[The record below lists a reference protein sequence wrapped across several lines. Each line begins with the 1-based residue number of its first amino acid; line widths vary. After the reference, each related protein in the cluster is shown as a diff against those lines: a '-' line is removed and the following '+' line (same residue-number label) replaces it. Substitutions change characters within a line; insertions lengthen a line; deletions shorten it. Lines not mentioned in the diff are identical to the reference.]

1 MRLSEIHNIEEGGAS
16 GGARY
21 NSEVAFLYRIAGD
34 KKFNP
39 KKPSS
44 SMDMSMFADPK
55 RTATE
60 IDKFL
65 VPNYNAKIFDAWE
78 HLADAYMDA
87 IEQREGSRPEKLGW
101 AGGSNINDDGV
112 ADVVFY
118 NFPAAGVSIKDTGG
132 ITLANL
138 TPRNIGLEP
147 DRGRDVFS
155 HLAQKEFD
163 AMKKAIFTDVLNDAM
178 SKPDQPQ
185 NYGGTRQIVYNS
197 QTQDFTVDG
206 KQKSIT
212 ATADQIMA
220 QIGNNAN
227 WQRVFGDWFQ
237 QNWQA
242 KKEYA
247 APLYKKVA
255 RLIELQL
262 ENALGDNEK
271 LQRILQ
277 FADQPYYYATTKG
290 LYLVPSIE
298 EAGDLQLKRV
308 YYGEPDG
315 TSQKFIAEIGH
326 PDNPK
331 NAQVTVYI
339 RYANGMFESNPTVR
353 VQDLK
358 NPENLAWEKIV

>member
-1 MRLSEIHNIEEGGAS
+1 
-16 GGARY
+16 
-21 NSEVAFLYRIAGD
+21 
-34 KKFNP
+34 
-39 KKPSS
+39 
-44 SMDMSMFADPK
+44 
-55 RTATE
+55 
-60 IDKFL
+60 

-87 IEQREGSRPEKLGW
+87 IAQKEGASPQKLGW

-118 NFPAAGVSIKDTGG
+118 DFPAAGVSIKDTGG

-138 TPRNIGLEP
+138 TPKSLGLEP

-178 SKPDQPQ
+178 SKPDEPQ
-185 NYGGTRQIVYNS
+185 NYGGTRKIVYNS
-197 QTQDFTVDG
+197 QTQDFTADG

-212 ATADQIMA
+212 ATADQIMG

-242 KKEYA
+242 KKSYA

-255 RLIELQL
+255 KMIELQL
-262 ENALGDNEK
+262 EEALGDNEK

-290 LYLVPSIE
+290 LYLVPSIAD
-298 EAGDLQLKRV
+298 AGDLQLKQV

-315 TSQKFIAEIGH
+315 TAQKFIAEIGH
-326 PDNPK
+326 PDNPN
-331 NAQVTVYI
+331 NARVTVYI

-358 NPENLAWEKIV
+358 NPENLLWERIV